1 MFNVKKISIRVDGN
15 SEIGLGHIFRCISL
29 AQILHP
35 RFEIVFYCIYIP
47 DSIKITI
54 EQLGLRCIG
63 IESESDF
70 FSRIN
75 NTDIIV
81 LDGYKFDAQY
91 QINIK
96 KRGNKLVYID
106 DMCNMHY
113 YSDLIINHA
122 PGIESTQYL
131 SESYTDFALGLD
143 YSLLRPSFINA
154 TKNIK
159 NHRKNSSLII
169 SFGGSDFQNLT
180 NKTLQTIEKLNF
192 RFSSIDIVIGPSY
205 LYEEK
210 LNEIIANFS
219 EVIIL
224 HKSLSEHEMCKLF
237 LTNEFALVP
246 SSGVLFEALA
256 CGCKPISG
264 FYIDNQENIYKG
276 FKELMCIIPV
286 EDFSES
292 NLINGLNQIYDFE
305 FKSVID
311 GLSPQRLINKFEKL

>member
-1 MFNVKKISIRVDGN
+1 MNKKISIRVDGN
-15 SEIGLGHIFRCISL
+15 AEIGLGHIFRCISL

-35 RFEIVFYCIYIP
+35 RFEIAFYCISIP
-47 DSIKITI
+47 DSIKNTL
-54 EQLGLRCIG
+54 EQLGLKFIA
-63 IESESDF
+63 IVSESDF
-70 FSRIN
+70 FTRIKKI
-75 NTDIIV
+75 DIIV
-81 LDGYKFDAQY
+81 LDGYKFDTQY

-96 KRGNKLVYID
+96 KLGNKLVYID
-106 DMCNMHY
+106 DMCDMHY

-154 TKNIK
+154 TQNIK
-159 NHRKNSSLII
+159 NHRKNNSILI
-169 SFGGSDFQNLT
+169 SFGGSDFHDFT
-180 NKTLQTIEKLNF
+180 CKTLRVIEKLNF

-210 LNEIIANFS
+210 LNEIIADFS
-219 EVIIL
+219 EVVIL

-246 SSGVLFEALA
+246 SSGVLFEALS

-264 FYIDNQENIYKG
+264 FYIYNQENIYKG

-292 NLINGLNQIYDFE
+292 NLINGFNQIYNFE

-311 GLSPQRLINKFEKL
+311 GLSPKRLINKFEKL